1 MRPTKKARFF
11 DNIRSTIKQLTS
23 TGGGGF
29 TRQLLEADISAD
41 CVLGLLQFMRAFRE
55 LEPWALR
62 QPDKKKNTR
71 LKQLTVH
78 GTRNKFSLS
87 RHNIHAVFDATAKY
101 PTGFLQATSAELG
114 AYDECIETV
123 VRDEDGA
130 EKVRGQYC
138 NMRLSITDE
147 DSFLEEILPAIAFT
161 HRRAS
166 KFGSYFVDKKLP
178 GLRLG
183 LCFVSSCSAQDLT
196 NIAQT
201 MAGNRAKIVVDNCV
215 TSVDDGISGTQA
227 GIIAYLAIL
236 AMVIVAAT
244 GLDLLTERWDK
255 NRKNAIPY
263 KCAMAFSAL
272 SNSRLIMGINKDK
285 NSDNYSFRFM
295 HGIRFLSIFWICLG
309 HSYGTISENFSRM
322 LNAVQYFERWET
334 LIVTAGYLAVD
345 TFFFLSGFLLYY
357 TLSRQQRNRA
367 VVTVVAII
375 RRYVR
380 ITVPLFFMLMCMYL
394 LPLIASGPNSK
405 DLYNRFY
412 AEIRKHWWDLLF
424 LMRNWRADQEV
435 TILPHLWYLS
445 IDYQLFLVG
454 VVVIQVLKTRKWLVA
469 CTFAL
474 LSLVCCGISAWE
486 IYGTNMTPFVVAVA
500 ENFSTVVDTLN
511 YSYLHPFYH
520 GVCFFSGCITFL
532 LVEKYSKAKIS
543 KMIVASLWC
552 ISLFCG
558 LYCLFMKLEW
568 YRSNERGSETRRTFH
583 AFTDRIFWSVGVAWF
598 VFTCATGRGGLV
610 NRFLS
615 WDGFVPLSRL
625 SFCVYLIHSPIF
637 VVTYH
642 VARERIF
649 FSHYTLV
656 SQCFAVLVWSY
667 IVSYFLFI
675 ACDAPTGHLEKL
687 VFMPQGRRETS
698 QNGAP
703 ANGVS
708 NRGDSN
714 GNNVKDLPIGIIE
727 EGVIKNN
734 FNGVSL
740 SPGDAAECDG
750 SCTKKCYRL

>member
-1 MRPTKKARFF
+1 MEAWATSVRLSTATEKPEYFVTTHAFPESLPESRTTRDGAAAAQMPGTSGGRASEREGAVAVATSPATLGSAHATTAASDASSDSTNSTLRSAPSSSFAPAVTKPSTTEAMTASTMRPTKKARFF

-62 QPDKKKNTR
+62 
-71 LKQLTVH
+71 L
-78 GTRNKFSLS
+78 
-87 RHNIHAVFDATAKY
+87 FDATAKY

-345 TFFFLSGFLLYY
+345 TFFFLSGFLLNY
-357 TLSRQQRNRA
+357 TLSRQHRNRA

-454 VVVIQVLKTRKWLVA
+454 VVVIQVLKT
-469 CTFAL
+469 
-474 LSLVCCGISAWE
+474 
-486 IYGTNMTPFVVAVA
+486 
-500 ENFSTVVDTLN
+500 
-511 YSYLHPFYH
+511 
-520 GVCFFSGCITFL
+520 
-532 LVEKYSKAKIS
+532 
-543 KMIVASLWC
+543 
-552 ISLFCG
+552 
-558 LYCLFMKLEW
+558 
-568 YRSNERGSETRRTFH
+568 
-583 AFTDRIFWSVGVAWF
+583 
-598 VFTCATGRGGLV
+598 
-610 NRFLS
+610 
-615 WDGFVPLSRL
+615 
-625 SFCVYLIHSPIF
+625 
-637 VVTYH
+637 
-642 VARERIF
+642 
-649 FSHYTLV
+649 
-656 SQCFAVLVWSY
+656 
-667 IVSYFLFI
+667 
-675 ACDAPTGHLEKL
+675 
-687 VFMPQGRRETS
+687 
-698 QNGAP
+698 
-703 ANGVS
+703 
-708 NRGDSN
+708 
-714 GNNVKDLPIGIIE
+714 
-727 EGVIKNN
+727 
-734 FNGVSL
+734 
-740 SPGDAAECDG
+740 
-750 SCTKKCYRL
+750 